1 LIQRW
6 IRRLDDSTLSP
17 AERGSLY
24 GTLKDTI
31 DNLLVGNG
39 IHTLPL
45 ISKLLTDP
53 GIPEDLRQAAVDT
66 VSRFAYPQCADFLV
80 RLAASG
86 RLTPEVQAIAI
97 HGINKLMRDLHHAHE
112 TQPLKDLCKQVFD
125 QAMKSPN
132 ADLRAAAV
140 LGYGTVVRPDND
152 AAAARFLSSI
162 LKSDPSVEVRRVAT
176 NSLIGNVDWVEGN
189 AWLSG
194 EMRAVVASN
203 AEEEDRSLAL
213 RVLVA
218 TRTSQAREA
227 VLSCLQDSSQF
238 MRSVAI
244 YSAGELKMEEVTP
257 TLATVL
263 GNAEEDIH
271 LRLACLKALS
281 EIPGTGSVRAILAS
295 AEGDPDLDIRGNA
308 LAAAE
313 KAPGT
318 ADEHLGKELVRFYE
332 TRSDANEKNMAAS
345 ILSRNSSSEAY
356 DTLRRAF
363 ISTAEDE
370 RLKVGSLLLASP
382 HASDFAQSSFSD
394 LLKTPLGS
402 AAVRVLFETAPD
414 RALKEAEDFY
424 VLSKGTEVNDETRRT
439 TIRALADLGTA
450 RAESILTNIKDIE
463 TDPNLQFEA
472 ESALRR
478 IRDNQ

>member
-1 LIQRW
+1 M
-6 IRRLDDSTLSP
+6 SA

-31 DNLLVGNG
+31 DHLLLENG

-53 GIPEDLRQAAVDT
+53 VLPMDLRKAAVDA
-66 VSRFAYPQCADFLV
+66 VSRIVHPQSVDFLL

-86 RLTPEVQAIAI
+86 RLDPEVQAMAI
-97 HGINKLMRDLHHAHE
+97 DGINNLMRNLHHVHE
-112 TQPLKDLCKQVFD
+112 TQPIMDLCKQVFN
-125 QAMKSPN
+125 QAMNSP
-132 ADLRAAAV
+132 DERIRAAAV
-140 LGYGTVVRPDND
+140 LGYGTVVRPEDD
-152 AAAARFLSSI
+152 AAAAQFLRSL
-162 LKSDPSVEVRRVAT
+162 LKSDPSVDVRRIAT
-176 NSLIGNVDWVEGN
+176 NSLVGNRDWVEGN

-203 AEEEDRSLAL
+203 AGEEDRSLAL

-218 TRTSQAREA
+218 TRTPQAREA
-227 VLSCLQDSSQF
+227 VLTCLQDNSQF

-257 TLATVL
+257 ALATVL
-263 GNAEEDIH
+263 ANAEEDIN

-281 EIPGTGSVRAILAS
+281 EIPGTGSVRALLAS
-295 AEGDPDLDIRGNA
+295 AEGDVDPDIRGNA

-318 ADEHLGKELVRFYE
+318 ADERLGKELVRFYE
-332 TRSDANEKNMAAS
+332 TRTDPNEKDMAAS
-345 ILSRNSSSEAY
+345 ILSQNASPEAY
-356 DTLRRAF
+356 DTLRRVF

-382 HASDFAQSSFSD
+382 HASDFAQSTFSE
-394 LLKTPLGS
+394 LLGTRLGDT
-402 AAVRVLFETAPD
+402 AVRVLFETAPD
-414 RALKEAEDFY
+414 RALKEVEDFY
-424 VLSKGTEVNDETRRT
+424 VLGKGTGIDDGTRRT
-439 TIRALADLGTA
+439 TIRSLGELGTA
-450 RAESILTNIKDIE
+450 RAESMLAKIRDIE
-463 TDPNLQFEA
+463 TDPSIQFEA

-478 IRDNQ
+478 IRDHQ